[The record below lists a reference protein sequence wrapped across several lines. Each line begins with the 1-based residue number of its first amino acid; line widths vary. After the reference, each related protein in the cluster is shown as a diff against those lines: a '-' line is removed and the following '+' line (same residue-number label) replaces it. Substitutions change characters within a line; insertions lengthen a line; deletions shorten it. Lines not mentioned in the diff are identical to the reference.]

1 MAYNWPRL
9 AHNGRPMFRL
19 QKVSNYGT
27 GTPAVARTALQ
38 GEEILTFFARPQE
51 ETDSALKIL
60 LDLKRHL
67 LRCVE
72 IRDELA
78 KEIATG
84 RDQVA
89 REGFSVQSGGRVV
102 TLPGIGD
109 LQSKAEGFLQSAK
122 LAIAETGNLT
132 NPFYQASH
140 GHQYHKFS
148 AWADKIF
155 GPTDDLTLVV
165 KSWEPFVKR
174 IVEMRNAVDHPLT
187 APGAP
192 LKTVNFLDVRSSS
205 GVPELLDP
213 SWGLTGEDVR
223 PILPDFDLI
232 IEKVICLGEN
242 VLVRLF
248 YKLRN
253 SEIVEIYE
261 IPPDKRDPSNPRRL
275 IVGLAGNE

>member
-1 MAYNWPRL
+1 MEREHL
-9 AHNGRPMFRL
+9 RSR
-19 QKVSNYGT
+19 
-27 GTPAVARTALQ
+27 RTALQ
-38 GEEILTFFARPQE
+38 GGEILRFFARPQA
-51 ETDSALKIL
+51 ETDGALTIL

-72 IRDELA
+72 IRDDLA
-78 KEIATG
+78 KEIASG

-89 REGFSVQSGGRVV
+89 REGFNVQSAGRVI

-132 NPFYQASH
+132 NPFYQAAH

-148 AWADKIF
+148 AWAETTF

-174 IVEMRNAVDHPLT
+174 IIEMRNAVDHPLT
-187 APGAP
+187 TPGAP

-213 SWGLTGEDVR
+213 SWGLTGKDLR

-253 SEIVEIYE
+253 SAIVEIRE
-261 IPPDKRDPSNPRRL
+261 IPLENRNPSNPRRL
-275 IVGLAGNE
+275 IIGLVGNE

>member
-1 MAYNWPRL
+1 
-9 AHNGRPMFRL
+9 MFKL
-19 QKVSNYGT
+19 QKTSNYGT
-27 GTPAVARTALQ
+27 ATPAVARTALQ
-38 GEEILTFFARPQE
+38 GGEILKFFARPHA
-51 ETDSALKIL
+51 ETDGALTIL
-60 LDLKRHL
+60 FDLKRHL

-72 IRDELA
+72 IRDDLA

-84 RDQVA
+84 RNQVA
-89 REGFSVQSGGRVV
+89 IEGLNVQSGGRVV

-132 NPFYQASH
+132 NPFYGAAH

-148 AWADKIF
+148 AWAEKKF

-174 IVEMRNAVDHPLT
+174 IVEARNAVDHPLT

-192 LKTVNFLDVRSSS
+192 LITVNFLDVRSSD

-213 SWGLTGEDVR
+213 SWGLTGEDLR

-248 YKLRN
+248 YKLRH
-253 SEIVEIYE
+253 SEIVEIHE